1 MTESFYGQ
9 IKDLT
14 ILYHQKVQ
22 SSTDRI
28 FIGLRDFYGMIIS
41 FATLKPET
49 WYFSFTRNFSGSLTP
64 VQYYKIVMWRRIEP
78 TSV

>member
-1 MTESFYGQ
+1 MIESFYGQ

-28 FIGLRDFYGMIIS
+28 RS

-49 WYFSFTRNFSGSLTP
+49 RYFSFTRNFSGSLTP
-64 VQYYKIVMWRRIEP
+64 VQYYKIVMWRRIDP